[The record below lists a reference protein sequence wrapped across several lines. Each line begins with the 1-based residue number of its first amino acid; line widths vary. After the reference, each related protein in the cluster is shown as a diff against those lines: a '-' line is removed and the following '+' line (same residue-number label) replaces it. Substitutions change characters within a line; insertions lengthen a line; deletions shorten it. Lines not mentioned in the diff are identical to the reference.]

1 MAPQFDRLWV
11 ILTLVYL
18 AVAGI
23 PSIYP
28 RMHGQ
33 IVARGMLGLLT
44 GRRILRAVMGSLR
57 VDVRRRWRPLR
68 DLGSQLTR
76 GRQRSTSGGDSPK
89 SDSSPDGAGA
99 GPRPTVRACN
109 CCSRSRMRSWRR
121 WCSAFHS
128 CATVLEIGKLA
139 AQRPDV
145 RRFRPDIVI
154 GSHRSLPFEED
165 EWVGGVLLF
174 GEGVEAA
181 AIGVTM
187 RDELCATVNLD
198 PDSAHP
204 TAEMLRAIVRAK
216 DNKTGL
222 WHDHSM
228 RAPRGGTIRTLRA
241 CGTASVAHVNR
252 LESCLLP
259 GGERELPFSSPP
271 SARSSLTDVSRRA
284 ADGN

>member
-1 MAPQFDRLWV
+1 MEVSAQSLAHAAPIRGLPGRSNTLIADESVAMAPQFDRLWV

-44 GRRILRAVMGSLR
+44 DRRILRAVMGSLR

-187 RDELCATVNLD
+187 RDERCAMVNLD

-216 DNKTGL
+216 DNKTGVY
-222 WHDHSM
+222 
-228 RAPRGGTIRTLRA
+228 GTITR
-241 CGTASVAHVNR
+241 CGRLAVGQSV
-252 LESCLLP
+252 LFEP
-259 GGERELPFSSPP
+259 
-271 SARSSLTDVSRRA
+271 A
-284 ADGN
+284 AQHR